1 MPVRGGNGQDDR
13 PPLLSGRE
21 HLRALAPALASL
33 EDDCD
38 RIDGWARRLAG
49 VLLGGGRLLA
59 VGNGGSAA
67 QAQHLTSELVGRYRD
82 DRPPLAAV
90 ALCTDTST
98 LTSITND
105 YGPVEAF
112 ARQVRAHG
120 RPGDVLVALST
131 SGRSPNV
138 VAAAR
143 TAREMGLRTW
153 GLTGPPPNPLAEVCH
168 EVVAVDAP
176 GTATIQEVHLVLVH
190 LLCAAV
196 DVEVGVS
203 PPAAAPAASPSSSAD
218 DPLRLVRHP
227 ANHAGRP
234 R

>member
-1 MPVRGGNGQDDR
+1 MSPGRSSRPLPHGAAHVGALVSALADLGRHLSTIDR
-13 PPLLSGRE
+13 WGRE
-21 HLRALAPALASL
+21 LASAL
-33 EDDCD
+33 VS
-38 RIDGWARRLAG
+38 GA
-49 VLLGGGRLLA
+49 RLLA

-67 QAQHLTSELVGRYRD
+67 QAQHLTAELVGRYRD
-82 DRPPLAAV
+82 DRQPFSAI
-90 ALCTDTST
+90 ALHADTSS
-98 LTSITND
+98 LTAIVND
-105 YGPVEAF
+105 YGAAEMF
-112 ARQVRAHG
+112 ARQVAAHG
-120 RPGDVLVALST
+120 REGDVLVALST

-153 GLTGPPPNPLAEVCH
+153 GLTGPRPNPLAEVCH

-196 DVEVGVS
+196 DLEAGVS
-203 PPAAAPAASPSSSAD
+203 PPAAAPAESPVSPASPAD